1 MSKYLVV
8 ALAAG
13 VSSVSRFRSMKAVK
27 QHVKTA
33 VKANP
38 HDFMVVDNN
47 GNTYVKFVGGKIRK
61 GDPVLYRQF
70 TRRGYVSPVTTAV
83 VEPVQEQE
91 VVLPINATKEQYL
104 EAQEQWIK
112 KNNPQN
118 GDKFIVNRIA
128 FKGEKGWQDAWVD
141 SMDQCVG
148 VESWFSH
155 VNGTL
160 GLNLRLNGRWYN
172 FPFFIL
178 QKV

>member
-70 TRRGYVSPVTTAV
+70 TRRGYVTPAPAPVEDIAASLPANASPEEYKAAQAKWLAQTNLQPGQFVKV
-83 VEPVQEQE
+83 
-91 VVLPINATKEQYL
+91 KR
-104 EAQEQWIK
+104 EAYM
-112 KNNPQN
+112 
-118 GDKFIVNRIA
+118 
-128 FKGEKGWQDAWVD
+128 GEKGWDNSWDEYYMGRYIGRDAIYQY
-141 SMDQCVG
+141 SSG
-148 VESWFSH
+148 K
-155 VNGTL
+155 NGLQLTFECQSF
-160 GLNLRLNGRWYN
+160 G
-172 FPFFIL
+172 FPFFVL
-178 QKV
+178 EVVK